1 MKRFMLVLSVCAAP
15 AIAQDRSADLRA
27 AAGCGPAAAEFSVKV
42 DKNQHV
48 VTQPEPGKALVFMIA
63 QEDPEDSYKI
73 GDITTRVG
81 LDGTWVGANYGES
94 YLSFP
99 LVPGEH
105 HVCVDWQS
113 SLASRQQ
120 LSEAAELTAESGKTY
135 YFRTWILPSG
145 LTGGHRE
152 KLWLKQVDSA
162 EGLLLLSKAGQSAW
176 KEKK

>member
-1 MKRFMLVLSVCAAP
+1 MKRLMLLLLVSAAP
-15 AIAQDRSADLRA
+15 VIAQDGSTDLRA
-27 AAGCGPAAAEFSVKV
+27 AAGCGPAATEFSVKV

-48 VTQPEPGKALVFMIA
+48 VKQPDPGKAMVYVIA
-63 QEDPEDSYKI
+63 QESAEDSYNI

-81 LDGTWVGANYGES
+81 LDGTWVGANYGQS

-99 LVPGEH
+99 LAPGEH

-120 LSEAAELTAESGKTY
+120 LSGAAELTAEAGKTY

-145 LTGGHRE
+145 LTGGPRE
-152 KLWLKQVDSA
+152 RLWFDQVDSA
-162 EGLLLLSKAGQSAW
+162 QGLLLMSKAGQSAW